1 MKKKLQIKLNNSVTS
16 RWIVLLIDISIV
28 LQSFFIAYIVRFN
41 FTLDFGG
48 HHFLYQLPLIALV
61 ALISFLIVGSYKGI
75 VRYTGTRDAYNVFLS
90 ALLIASTLSILV
102 FINRTF
108 HVFDSFSIP
117 LSIVAIHFMIN
128 VLVLIASRFAF
139 KQAYQVLTKGLSKNK
154 KIMIYGAGNSGQ
166 ITYNALKN
174 DPNTKVSVVGYI
186 DDDNKKK
193 GKTYDRV
200 PVYHS
205 ASIDTDYIT
214 KNNISEIIVS
224 IQNISPAKLIGITDM
239 LTQLPVK
246 VKIVPPV
253 EKWIDGTLK
262 ASQIEDV
269 RIEDLLE
276 RNPIQLNNPKLA
288 KEIQNKTI
296 LITGAAG
303 SIGSE
308 LALQIS
314 TYDYKYLVLVDQAE
328 SGLYNVQQE
337 FIQRNVSDFT
347 CIVAD
352 VSNKD
357 RMASIF
363 QQHNFDMVFHAA
375 AYKHVPLMEYNPYE
389 AVRVNVLGTK
399 NLMDLSVKN
408 QVGKFVMVST
418 DKAVNPTN
426 VMGATKR
433 TAEIYATYSNTKNA
447 TKFVTT
453 RFGNVLGSNGSV
465 IPLFK
470 RQIEKGGPLTV
481 THKDITRFF
490 MTIPEACQLI
500 LEAGAMGNGGEIFVF
515 DMGQSIKIFDLAKKM
530 IKLSG
535 FEYPT
540 EIDIDVIGL
549 RPGEKLYEELL
560 TNEENT
566 TKTYHPK
573 IMIAQVSEINEKEL
587 LDALSEIKKLAS
599 NDKTKIVQEL
609 KNIVSEYKSNN
620 SVYSKLDKVEHL

>member
-1 MKKKLQIKLNNSVTS
+1 MKKNLQIKLNNSVTS

-620 SVYSKLDKVEHL
+620 SVYSKLDK